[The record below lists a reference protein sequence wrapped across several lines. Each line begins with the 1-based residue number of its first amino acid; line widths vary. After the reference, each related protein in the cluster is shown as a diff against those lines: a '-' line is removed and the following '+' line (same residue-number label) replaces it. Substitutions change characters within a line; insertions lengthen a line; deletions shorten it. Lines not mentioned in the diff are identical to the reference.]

1 MISYIMKKIVGSQN
15 DREIRRLGSAVE
27 TINEKESEFLQL
39 PNTAFAEKTEDFKET
54 IKNSL
59 NGNGNAADEAHL
71 NQLEDTLMDVLPEA
85 FALVRESARRT
96 LGMRPFDVQMIGGLV
111 LHMGRIAEMKTGEG
125 KTLVAALPLYLNGVT
140 GYGAHLITVNDYLAR
155 RDAMWMGPIY
165 KILGLNVGVVNHEI
179 SYQIEWE
186 DQERAQRAIDNNL
199 SVWPAEYTDME
210 IPPERNLDVLSAFKT
225 TLVECT
231 RKEAYSAHI
240 TYGTNNEFGFDYLR
254 DNMKFS
260 LKDYVQR
267 EHNYA
272 IVDEV
277 DSILIDEAR
286 TPLIISGPSED
297 STQMYY
303 DINNVVKSLKT
314 EVDFTMD
321 EKTRQVTPTEE
332 GSEKVEKSL
341 GIGNVY
347 DPVNL
352 EILHHVIQG
361 LRAHNLFHRD
371 VDYMIKDGKVIIVDE
386 FTGRLMP
393 GRRWSDGL
401 HQAIEAKEG
410 VEIENEN
417 QTLATITIQNYFRMY
432 RKLAGMT
439 GTADTE
445 AFEFKNIYNLDVN
458 VIPTN
463 KPMIRD
469 DRNDLIYQT
478 ENEKFGAVVEN
489 IKEMNSLGRP
499 VLVGTTSI
507 EKSEK
512 LSKMLNKLK
521 IDHKVLN
528 AKQHEN
534 EAEIVA
540 QAGRIG
546 AVTIAT
552 NMAGRGTDIIL
563 GGNHEYLAQDILTKK
578 YSTEPSEA
586 LPEQFEE
593 SMLEAKSV
601 CEDEKKSVLEAGG
614 LHIIG
619 TERHESRRIDNQ
631 LRGRAGRQGDP
642 GSSRFFVSLEDDLM
656 RIFASE
662 TITKIMDKLGWE
674 EGEPIEHKMI
684 TRSIENAQKKVEGR
698 NFDIR
703 KHLLDY
709 DDVLNKQREVI
720 YRKRKE
726 FLAGGD
732 NLKENLYEMVDEIIA
747 DLVTAMLPEK
757 AGSDELDLGD
767 LKEAV
772 QATFN
777 LEIDFSELLDD
788 GINREKASELL
799 TNKVHEYYESKE
811 KEIGSETMRQI
822 ERYIMLQTLDY
833 LWKDH
838 LLNMDHLREGIGLR
852 GYAQKDPLHE
862 YKREGFEMF
871 SSLMARLS
879 DDICEKL
886 FRVQP
891 VSEEDMERLERRRRA
906 EQQRMT
912 LSRGEEEAEEKQK
925 PVRRREK
932 KVGRNDP
939 CPCGSGKKYKKC
951 CGRA

>member
-15 DREIRRLGSAVE
+15 DREIKRLSSIVE
-27 TINEKESEFLQL
+27 AANENESEFLTL
-39 PNTAFAEKTEDFKET
+39 PNSAFAEKTEQFKER

-59 NGNGNAADEAHL
+59 NGNGDTDDDAHFKK
-71 NQLEDTLMDVLPEA
+71 LEDALMEILPEA
-85 FALVRESARRT
+85 FALVREAARRT
-96 LGMRPFDVQMIGGLV
+96 LGMRPFDVQLIGGLV
-111 LHMGRIAEMKTGEG
+111 LHSGRIAEMKTGEG
-125 KTLVAALPLYLNGVT
+125 KTLVAALPLYLNGIT
-140 GYGAHLITVNDYLAR
+140 GYGAHLVTVNDYLAR
-155 RDAMWMGPIY
+155 RDATWMGPIY
-165 KILGLNVGVVNHEI
+165 KILGLDVGVINHEI
-179 SYQIEWE
+179 SYLIEWE
-186 DQERAQRAIDNNL
+186 DPERARHAIDNNL
-199 SVWPAEYTDME
+199 SVWPGEYSDMD
-210 IPPERNLDVLSAFKT
+210 IPPEKNLDVLSAFKT
-225 TLVECT
+225 KLVECS
-231 RKEAYSAHI
+231 RKEAYGAHA

-260 LKDYVQR
+260 LNDYVQR
-267 EHNYA
+267 EHNFA

-286 TPLIISGPSED
+286 TPLIISGPSES
-297 STQMYY
+297 STQLYY
-303 DINNVVKSLKT
+303 DINNVVKRLKN

-332 GSEKVEKSL
+332 GSEKVEKAL
-341 GIGNVY
+341 GINNVY

-361 LRAHNLFHRD
+361 LRAHHLFHRD
-371 VDYMIKDGKVIIVDE
+371 VDYMVKDGKVIIVDE

-401 HQAIEAKEG
+401 HQAVEAKEG

-445 AFEFKNIYNLDVN
+445 AFEFKNIYKLDVN

-469 DRNDLIYQT
+469 DRNDSIYKS
-478 ENEKFGAVVEN
+478 EEEKFNAVAAE
-489 IKEMNSLGRP
+489 IKEMNEAGRP
-499 VLVGTTSI
+499 ILVGTTSI
-507 EKSEK
+507 EKSER
-512 LSKMLNKLK
+512 LNKILQK
-521 IDHKVLN
+521 LRINHQVLN

-534 EAEIVA
+534 EAGIVA

-563 GGNHEYLAQDILTKK
+563 GGNHEHLAGDILKK
-578 YSTEPSEA
+578 KFKVDPHEA

-593 SMLEAKSV
+593 AMLEAKSI
-601 CEDEKKSVLEAGG
+601 CEDEKKRVLELGG

-709 DDVLNKQREVI
+709 DDVLNTQRDVI

-726 FLAGGD
+726 FLAGGE
-732 NLKENLYEMVDEIIA
+732 NLKENLYEMTDELI
-747 DLVTAMLPEK
+747 DNLTTTMVPEK
-757 AGSDELDLGD
+757 GNSDEVDLND
-767 LKEAV
+767 LKESV
-772 QATFN
+772 HTIFN
-777 LEIDFSELLDD
+777 FEADFGELTKN
-788 GINREKASELL
+788 GFNREAAAEFIRER
-799 TNKVHEYYESKE
+799 VHEFYEGKE
-811 KEIGSETMRQI
+811 QDIGSETMRQI
-822 ERYIMLQTLDY
+822 ERYVMLQTLDF

-838 LLNMDHLREGIGLR
+838 LLSMDHLREGIGLR
-852 GYAQKDPLHE
+852 GYAQRDPLHE
-862 YKREGFEMF
+862 YKREGFDMF
-871 SSLMARLS
+871 SSLMGRLT
-879 DDICEKL
+879 DDVCEKL

-891 VSEEDMERLERRRRA
+891 VSDSDMERLERRRRA

-912 LSRGEEEAEEKQK
+912 LSRGEEEEKKK
-925 PVRRREK
+925 PVRRQEK

>member
-15 DREIRRLGSAVE
+15 DREIKRLGSIVE
-27 TINEKESEFLQL
+27 AANENENTFLTL
-39 PNTAFAEKTEDFKET
+39 PNSAFAEKTEELQKR

-59 NGNGNAADEAHL
+59 NGNGDAADDAHFKK
-71 NQLEDTLMDVLPEA
+71 LEETLMEILPEA
-85 FALVRESARRT
+85 FALVREAARRT
-96 LGMRPFDVQMIGGLV
+96 LGMRPFDVQLIGGLV
-111 LHMGRIAEMKTGEG
+111 LHLGRIAEMKTGEG
-125 KTLVAALPLYLNGVT
+125 KTLVAALPLYLNGMT
-140 GYGAHLITVNDYLAR
+140 GYGAHLVTVNDYLAR
-155 RDAMWMGPIY
+155 RDATWMGPIY
-165 KILGLNVGVVNHEI
+165 KILGLNVGVINHEI
-179 SYQIEWE
+179 SYLVEWE
-186 DQERAQRAIDNNL
+186 DPARAQNAIDNNL
-199 SVWPAEYTDME
+199 SVWPGEYANMD

-225 TLVECT
+225 KLVECS
-231 RKEAYSAHI
+231 RKEAYGAHA

-260 LKDYVQR
+260 LNDYVQR
-267 EHNYA
+267 EHNFA

-286 TPLIISGPSED
+286 TPLIISGPSES
-297 STQMYY
+297 STQLYY
-303 DINNVVKSLKT
+303 DINNVVKRLKN

-332 GSEKVEKSL
+332 GSEKVERAL
-341 GIGNVY
+341 GISNVY

-371 VDYMIKDGKVIIVDE
+371 VDYMVKDGKVIIVDE

-401 HQAIEAKEG
+401 HQAVEAKEG

-469 DRNDLIYQT
+469 DRNDSIYKS
-478 ENEKFGAVVEN
+478 EKEKFDAVAAE
-489 IKEMNSLGRP
+489 IKEMNEAGRP
-499 VLVGTTSI
+499 ILVGTTSI

-512 LSKMLNKLK
+512 LSNILQKLR
-521 IDHKVLN
+521 INHQVLN

-534 EAEIVA
+534 EAGIVA

-563 GGNHEYLAQDILTKK
+563 GGNHEHLAQDILKKK
-578 YSTEPSEA
+578 YKVEPSEA
-586 LPEQFEE
+586 MPEQFEE

-601 CEDEKKSVLEAGG
+601 CENEKKRVLEMGG

-709 DDVLNKQREVI
+709 DDVLNTQRDVI

-726 FLAGGD
+726 FLAGGE
-732 NLKENLYEMVDEIIA
+732 NLKENLYEMTDEVVD
-747 DLVTAMLPEK
+747 DLTTTMVPEK
-757 AGSDELDLGD
+757 GKSDEVDLND
-767 LKEAV
+767 LKESV
-772 QATFN
+772 KTIFN
-777 LEIDFSELLDD
+777 FETEFSELTKN
-788 GINREKASELL
+788 GISREAVAEFMRER
-799 TNKVHEYYESKE
+799 VREFYEAKE
-811 KEIGSETMRQI
+811 QDIGSETMRQI
-822 ERYIMLQTLDY
+822 ERYVMLQTLDF

-838 LLNMDHLREGIGLR
+838 LLSMDHLREGIGLR
-852 GYAQKDPLHE
+852 GYAQRDPLHE
-862 YKREGFEMF
+862 YKREGFDMF
-871 SSLMARLS
+871 SSLMNRLA

-891 VSEEDMERLERRRRA
+891 VSESDMERLERRRRI

-912 LSRGEEEAEEKQK
+912 LSRGEEEEKKK
-925 PVRRREK
+925 PVRRQEK

-951 CGRA
+951 CGQA